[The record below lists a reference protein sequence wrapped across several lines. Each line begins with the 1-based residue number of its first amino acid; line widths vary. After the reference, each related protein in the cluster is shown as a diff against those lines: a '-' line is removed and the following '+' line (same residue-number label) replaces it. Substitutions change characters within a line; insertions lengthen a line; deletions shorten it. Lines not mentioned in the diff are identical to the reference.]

1 MNIINEL
8 KWRGMIKDISDSDF
22 ENKLTQKDKTI
33 YCGFDPTASSLH
45 IGNLI
50 QLFTLKRFADSGF
63 KIISVIGG
71 ATGRIGDPSFKK
83 DERPLLSEITLDNN
97 TISIVKQIKKIIPLT
112 KVVNNFEWYKNFN
125 FLNFLRDVGKH
136 FNISYLIHKEHI
148 SNRLKTGI
156 SFTEFSYILLQSY
169 DFYYLYKN
177 YNTHLQLGGSD
188 QWGNIVS
195 GIQFI
200 KNKEAK
206 DSKVFGL
213 TIPLLLQSNGMKF
226 GKTETGTIWLSSEKT
241 TPYLFYQFFYNQS
254 DDQVEKLLK
263 YFTFLSELEVKELV
277 ASHNKNKKNHLAQKK
292 LAYEVT
298 RIVHSKQEADDIV
311 IISNVLF
318 KNDIN
323 QLNSALF
330 IKLSKIIETHYIA
343 NNSVLID
350 NLIKLKINPSKREAN
365 EFLIQNA
372 IKINGTIVN
381 AKEFNFNKEIALFN
395 KFFLL
400 KKGKKK
406 YFLLIIQ

>member
-241 TPYLFYQFFYNQS
+241 TPYLFYQFFYNQN